1 MKTTK
6 RNRVNLPGGTD
17 FRAIR
22 EAGCYYVDKSS
33 IISRLVRQ
41 GANNSFLFVR
51 PRRFGKTT
59 LQSMLSCF
67 FDIRQDSR
75 ALFEGL
81 AVMGDGFATGQ
92 WMNRYPVIFLSLK
105 DVDGLA
111 FDSAFHQLAFKISQ
125 VYREYSFLL
134 EDGLPGADRKLF
146 SQILDMSAS
155 FDDVIISL
163 ARLVNI
169 LRRHY
174 ERQVVILIDEYD
186 VPFAKAEA
194 NGYYHKMLATIR
206 TLLSSVLKDNR
217 NVAKAVITG
226 CLRVSRESI
235 FTGLNNLDV
244 YSLSCDGYADCFG
257 FTESEVAHLLHDAGF
272 EDKAD
277 LVRKRYDGY
286 RIGGQRI
293 YCPWD
298 VLKYVG
304 DLQVSPSR
312 LPMNY
317 WLNSSGN
324 VEVRRFLKESRQDIS
339 AEYND
344 LMNGGTIE
352 KSLSDELT
360 YDDLYSSDDNLW
372 SLLFACGYLTLDG
385 EYEPNGLTRLR
396 LPNEEVRMLFSR
408 TIYDWFM
415 ESSACSQD
423 FVDSLYAAIWKGDAA
438 VIASL
443 LTSRMGDVISYHDYG
458 ESFYHAF
465 LLGLLASSKS
475 AVVRSNRETGEG
487 RADIIVQSRRD
498 GMVAIFELK
507 RISDKAKMGDEAD
520 AALRQIAER
529 DYSRDYA
536 DAPSVLHFG
545 LCFCRKSVEVKCDTV

>member
-1 MKTTK
+1 MGNQ
-6 RNRVNLPGGTD
+6 RLQ
-17 FRAIR
+17 AIR

-41 GANNSFLFVR
+41 GANNSFLFAR

-105 DVDGLA
+105 DVDGLT

-163 ARLVNI
+163 ARLVDI

-174 ERQVVILIDEYD
+174 DRQVVILIDEYD
-186 VPFAKAEA
+186 VPLAKAEA
-194 NGYYHKMLATIR
+194 NGYYHKMLAAIR

-244 YSLSCDGYADCFG
+244 YSLSSAGYADCFG
-257 FTESEVAHLLHDAGF
+257 FTETEVARLLDDAGLS
-272 EDKAD
+272 EKAG
-277 LVRKRYDGY
+277 LVRQWYDGY
-286 RIGGQRI
+286 RIDGMHI

-298 VLKYVG
+298 VFKYVE
-304 DLQVSPSR
+304 DLQLSPERS
-312 LPMNY
+312 PMNY

-324 VEVRRFLKESRQDIS
+324 LEVRRFLKESRQDIS

-352 KSLSDELT
+352 KGLSDELA
-360 YDDLYSSDDNLW
+360 YEDLYSSDDNLW

-385 EYEPNGLTRLR
+385 EYEPNGLTGLR
-396 LPNEEVRMLFSR
+396 LPNEGMRMFFSK
-408 TIYDWFM
+408 TVYDWFL
-415 ESSACSQD
+415 ENSSGSQD
-423 FVDSLYAAIWKGDAA
+423 FVESLYDAIWASDAHK
-438 VIASL
+438 VASL
-443 LTSRMGDVISYHDYG
+443 LTSRMADVISYHDYG
-458 ESFYHAF
+458 ENFYHAF
-465 LLGLLASSKS
+465 LLGLLASSSS
-475 AVVRSNRETGEG
+475 AIVLSNRETGEG
-487 RADIIVQSRRD
+487 RADIVVTSRRD
-498 GMVAIFELK
+498 GKLAIFELK
-507 RISDKAKMGDEAD
+507 RVSSKTDMESGAD
-520 AALRQIAER
+520 AALTQIEER
-529 DYSRDYA
+529 DYSNGFS
-536 DAPSVLHFG
+536 DAPAVLAFG
-545 LCFCRKSVEVKCDTV
+545 LCFCRKSVVVKSRVILDTSIC